1 MKLPL
6 VVYLQQMG
14 LEKVQSIP
22 RGIGSGIAPSSHRP
36 QGIFFAFQ
44 AGDQHF
50 WRLYTGDGEV
60 IKDKRRL
67 YRYLFVPTP
76 TAEKRVLP
84 RDFEIFDLLDEAAQD
99 VIKEI
104 KKALRTQRVKP
115 KLGPI
120 NKELSEALRQAALFA
135 MDDTAPEEMVAPEA
149 LREQVQS
156 VVENIP
162 LDAFKRDKRLKEI
175 RDAYA
180 ASQNQ
185 RQLVEALNEFFL
197 ESALY
202 RDVPV
207 IKTTLEKIHE
217 EDLQLIAYE
226 VFG

>member
-1 MKLPL
+1 
-6 VVYLQQMG
+6 
-14 LEKVQSIP
+14 
-22 RGIGSGIAPSSHRP
+22 
-36 QGIFFAFQ
+36 
-44 AGDQHF
+44 
-50 WRLYTGDGEV
+50 
-60 IKDKRRL
+60 
-67 YRYLFVPTP
+67 
-76 TAEKRVLP
+76 
-84 RDFEIFDLLDEAAQD
+84 
-99 VIKEI
+99 
-104 KKALRTQRVKP
+104 
-115 KLGPI
+115 
-120 NKELSEALRQAALFA
+120 
-135 MDDTAPEEMVAPEA
+135 MVAPEA

-197 ESALY
+197 ESELY